1 MSANSFATTGA
12 TTGRVRSD
20 RGFRDLLLFALTVS
34 SGAVD
39 SISFLALGKVFTAF
53 MTGNLAFLGMGI
65 AGSADA
71 PSSLAVLASMA
82 GFAGGVYIGTI
93 IVTPP
98 RPPATHQG
106 EPATRVVWPRRSTYA
121 LAISLLPHMAFVA
134 IWLAVVGQPGF
145 RATLALLTVWA
156 LAMGMQSAAV
166 RWLDVGGV
174 FTTAATATFIF
185 LAGSF
190 ARRPLSGEE
199 RRRLSGVLVSLIIGG
214 TAGACLLIHAP
225 AYAPVLPLVITLGV
239 VAMAA
244 KAFGSRDDGHVFAR
258 QATGRVPDTVR

>member
-1 MSANSFATTGA
+1 MSANSFAATGA
-12 TTGRVRSD
+12 TTDRVRSD
-20 RGFRDLLLFALTVS
+20 RSFRDLLLFALTVS

-39 SISFLALGKVFTAF
+39 AISFLALGKVFTAF

-65 AGSADA
+65 AGSAGA
-71 PSSLAVLASMA
+71 PSSWAVLASMA

-93 IVTPP
+93 IVTPSRQP
-98 RPPATHQG
+98 TAQQG
-106 EPATRVVWPRRSTYA
+106 DPETRVVWPQRSTHA
-121 LAISLLPHMAFVA
+121 LAISLLPHLAFVA
-134 IWLAVVGQPGF
+134 MWLAVAGQPGF
-145 RATLALLTVWA
+145 SATLALLAVWA

-199 RRRLSGVLVSLIIGG
+199 RRRLSGVLVSLIVGG
-214 TAGACLLIHAP
+214 TAGAYLLIYAP
-225 AYAPVLPLVITLGV
+225 AYAPVLPLVITIAV
-239 VAMAA
+239 VATAA
-244 KAFGSRDDGHVFAR
+244 RALDI
-258 QATGRVPDTVR
+258 ATRLSTLV